1 MTDSG
6 RFGESFPSAK
16 YIITKGSLFQYS
28 KFERG
33 NQMDCT
39 EKVEKVIGFY
49 LTELY
54 GEDTYELNEPYR
66 EASEAYKRHLA
77 KAAERMDY
85 ESGNALDLAVSDLLA
100 QTEKLA
106 FRDGFIAG
114 AGHMKGL
121 ENVIDGVA
129 MPED

>member
-1 MTDSG
+1 
-6 RFGESFPSAK
+6 
-16 YIITKGSLFQYS
+16 
-28 KFERG
+28 
-33 NQMDCT
+33 MDCT

-49 LTELY
+49 LAELY

-77 KAAERMDY
+77 QAAERMDH

-121 ENVIDGVA
+121 EIILDEA
-129 MPED
+129 ITPEN